1 MVVNPPVV
9 GFGIVAAAADNI
21 AVDFFVVEVWRK
33 NTYLLGG
40 FRPHTFSWF
49 WTFGTVLVP
58 LLYYYRGKKDKWVKE
73 YQGQLLI
80 STGAVQWT
88 TDCSKALNAIS
99 GGNKTAL
106 KALKKKQVRYTA

>member
-1 MVVNPPVV
+1 M
-9 GFGIVAAAADNI
+9 
-21 AVDFFVVEVWRK
+21 
-33 NTYLLGG
+33 
-40 FRPHTFSWF
+40 
-49 WTFGTVLVP
+49 
-58 LLYYYRGKKDKWVKE
+58 KE

-106 KALKKKQVRYTA
+106 KALKKKQVGGGIVILSQPFKPQAIAFPFLHSGGQPRLSMP